1 MCAEIGGE
9 KLAHPNDLA
18 FDSLGNL
25 LFTCPG
31 ESRTSPTGYVC
42 ALSKEGVKKI
52 IDGKFFPNG
61 LAFTPDGKSLV
72 IAETYKKRL
81 WKGDWNPETLE
92 WSNPRI
98 FAETGGNIGPDGMAF
113 GDDGNLYVA
122 VFGGGAVKIVSPE
135 GKIAGEIKL
144 EGQKPSNCA
153 FIPGGGLL
161 ITETE
166 KSQLLLADINVGP
179 GGLFCA

>member
-1 MCAEIGGE
+1 MFAR
-9 KLAHPNDLA
+9 
-18 FDSLGNL
+18 
-25 LFTCPG
+25 
-31 ESRTSPTGYVC
+31 SRKK
-42 ALSKEGVKKI
+42 ALKKI

-144 EGQKPSNCA
+144 EGQNPSNCA

-179 GGLFCA
+179 GGLFYA